1 MRGVESKSIKMVT
14 ERLTFLVMEINQ
26 CKKEII

>member
-14 ERLTFLVMEINQ
+14 ENLTFLIMEIDQFN
-26 CKKEII
+26 KDII